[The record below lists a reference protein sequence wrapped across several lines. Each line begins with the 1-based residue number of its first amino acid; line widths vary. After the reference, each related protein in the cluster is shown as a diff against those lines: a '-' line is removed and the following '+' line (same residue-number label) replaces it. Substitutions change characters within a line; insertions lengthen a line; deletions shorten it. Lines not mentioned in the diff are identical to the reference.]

1 MYKKKTS
8 CDFINKHFQKETI
21 SGIMISFAPTEQSKM
36 IDNSDQGRIFH
47 HVIDYFGPSI
57 AEHSNFNKNEKA
69 NRLFQRSCTISDEA
83 YGIFTLERCW
93 NTWMI
98 EMVTKKKEPPRSS
111 DYTKK
116 NSNKICGG
124 WTEEGLRRFTTIAK
138 LVSESRESD
147 NRKNSEEDYRQT
159 QLQKFQDEAGYHY
172 IEHRHI
178 KENMGTATESFIP
191 YNDFPEPNNDC
202 ETEEQSE
209 TYATE
214 LDDGKYI
221 IIHTTHTLLLISFVL
236 KHYFHFFIDIPKSP
250 KCNEPINK
258 KNEYKIQPNQ
268 NIQNCITNS
277 NNENHHH
284 LLHTTQK
291 PTTHI
296 FPFGKNTPQE
306 DTEEDTEDDNENSE
320 EQEYSQKRAIPED
333 SPNENFYNNSFNMQL
348 NQEFLN
354 ISTKN
359 PYYTAGV

>member
-1 MYKKKTS
+1 M
-8 CDFINKHFQKETI
+8 
-21 SGIMISFAPTEQSKM
+21 
-36 IDNSDQGRIFH
+36 
-47 HVIDYFGPSI
+47 
-57 AEHSNFNKNEKA
+57 
-69 NRLFQRSCTISDEA
+69 
-83 YGIFTLERCW
+83 
-93 NTWMI
+93 
-98 EMVTKKKEPPRSS
+98 
-111 DYTKK
+111 
-116 NSNKICGG
+116 
-124 WTEEGLRRFTTIAK
+124 RRFTTIAK

-214 LDDGKYI
+214 SDDGKYI

-277 NNENHHH
+277 NNENRHH

-296 FPFGKNTPQE
+296 FPLGKNTPQE